1 MRDEIQIVYA
11 ADTVPYPTQTDAR
24 ACFVA
29 AAQAFGYETQRN
41 DAKLAFLV
49 AATAFGLTAQAT
61 ARPCAAGGTASK
73 AATEDRKA
81 QDAALGVQST
91 PVQAQRSHPLDP
103 HTSAQR
109 CAEMRARFHS
119 VIAAEAEAIAAC
131 PQHIG
136 PDNAANTR
144 WLEARTHRITGSV
157 VGMVRQRCEPTVA
170 GSKEASH

>member
-1 MRDEIQIVYA
+1 MPD
-11 ADTVPYPTQTDAR
+11 PTPTDAR
-24 ACFVA
+24 ACLVD
-29 AAQAFGYETQRN
+29 AAQAFGYETQRD
-41 DAKLAFLV
+41 DAKQAHLF

-73 AATEDRKA
+73 AGTEDRKA

-103 HTSAQR
+103 HTFAQR

-170 GSKEASH
+170 GSKEASHYWLGGWDGH